1 MKTWELGDKGEKT
14 ELDKLVEDFTAG
26 ADVDYDQRL
35 ARYDIFGSIAHV
47 YALEQLELV
56 NSDEARKLRNEL
68 RNLLDEDLNLV
79 PGDEDIHT
87 RVENELTDRLGKTGE
102 KLHTA
107 RSRNDQVLV
116 DVRLFTKAELFKLIR
131 KLLNLVESLMYFAS
145 SHSTTPMVGYTHYR
159 KAMPSS
165 VGLWSGSF
173 AESLLDDLDVIE
185 SSFDLI
191 DQSPLGVGAGYGLPV
206 KLDRQLTTDLLGF
219 GKVQKNAI
227 YVMNSRGKFELNLI
241 AALANV
247 QLDLSRLSA
256 DLIAFSDTNFNYFDI
271 PEEFTTGSSIM
282 PQKKNPDVLE
292 LIRGRSAKFSGY
304 LSSLFSL
311 LHGLR
316 SGYSRDLQETKEA
329 LIEGLDTTSDSLG
342 VLAPLISGLKVNQQ
356 ELLESFTGEVFATD
370 YVFELVE
377 DGLPFREAYRR
388 VKDDL
393 GSEGGS
399 VSEEEIGQSLAK
411 RNHLGG
417 PGNLQLEA
425 IKESLEKKKEEWAN
439 REVGFVD
446 CLKKLKTMEEPTKEN
461 FQDDTDSGSHE

>member
-1 MKTWELGDKGEKT
+1 ML
-14 ELDKLVEDFTAG
+14 F
-26 ADVDYDQRL
+26 
-35 ARYDIFGSIAHV
+35 
-47 YALEQLELV
+47 
-56 NSDEARKLRNEL
+56 
-68 RNLLDEDLNLV
+68 
-79 PGDEDIHT
+79 
-87 RVENELTDRLGKTGE
+87 
-102 KLHTA
+102 
-107 RSRNDQVLV
+107 RS

-145 SHSTTPMVGYTHYR
+145 SHSATPMVGYTHYR

-342 VLAPLISGLKVNQQ
+342 VLAPLISGLKVNEQ